1 MFSRSVILQASSF
14 ERLSIL
20 FYNSGWYHERP
31 FAVVSRCVQRCA
43 KAIIIMEVL
52 HRAATYRRSRGQP
65 GAMRSAPGQPSR
77 TALPA
82 PAAPEQGPSPG
93 GC

>member
-31 FAVVSRCVQRCA
+31 FAVVSRCVQRCE

-52 HRAATYRRSRGQP
+52 HRAGH
-65 GAMRSAPGQPSR
+65 
-77 TALPA
+77 LPA
-82 PAAPEQGPSPG
+82 QPRPAWRHALCARPA
-93 GC
+93 